1 MTTVRRDAEPSS
13 ERIYAPRP
21 SWAPAVFA
29 FAAALAI
36 AGTYVTFMVPGW
48 IYSIVGLIVLLGAL
62 RVMTGGSVRGY
73 FRLPRRQ
80 RVRGAVLPVET
91 IAPPSPRP

>member
-1 MTTVRRDAEPSS
+1 MTSVERRDAEPPS

-29 FAAALAI
+29 FAAALTICGAFI
-36 AGTYVTFMVPGW
+36 SFMVPGW
-48 IYSIVGLIVLLGAL
+48 IYSIVGAVVLLGAL
-62 RVMTGGSVRGY
+62 RAMTRGSVRTY

-91 IAPPSPRP
+91 IKFPPS